1 MLRARRVRAVRLSVD
16 AMRAASG
23 EETGVVARLVDMAGL
38 IDPGIAVPVV
48 VVLAV
53 GFLGWVIVSD
63 GRTVRLERLIRA
75 VREGRKEA
83 DDDA

>member
-1 MLRARRVRAVRLSVD
+1 VRAVRLTVD

-23 EETGVVARLVDMAGL
+23 EETGVVARLADMASL
-38 IDPGIAVPVV
+38 IDPGTAVPVV

-75 VREGRKEA
+75 LRGGRKEA

>member
-1 MLRARRVRAVRLSVD
+1 
-16 AMRAASG
+16 MRAASG

-75 VREGRKEA
+75 LREGRKEA

>member
-1 MLRARRVRAVRLSVD
+1 M
-16 AMRAASG
+16 
-23 EETGVVARLVDMAGL
+23 VARLVDMARL
-38 IDPGIAVPVV
+38 IDPRIAVPVI

-75 VREGRKEA
+75 FREGRKEA

>member
-1 MLRARRVRAVRLSVD
+1 MRLTVD

-75 VREGRKEA
+75 FREGRKEA

>member
-1 MLRARRVRAVRLSVD
+1 M
-16 AMRAASG
+16 
-23 EETGVVARLVDMAGL
+23 VARLMDVAGL
-38 IDPGIAVPVV
+38 VDPGSAVAVI

-75 VREGRKEA
+75 FREGRKGA

>member
-1 MLRARRVRAVRLSVD
+1 M
-16 AMRAASG
+16 
-23 EETGVVARLVDMAGL
+23 VARLVDMAGL
-38 IDPGIAVPVV
+38 IDPGIAIPVIAMLV
-48 VVLAV
+48 V

>member
-1 MLRARRVRAVRLSVD
+1 M
-16 AMRAASG
+16 
-23 EETGVVARLVDMAGL
+23 VARLVDMTGF
-38 IDPGIAVPVV
+38 IDPGIAIPVV

-75 VREGRKEA
+75 FRQGRTEA

>member
-1 MLRARRVRAVRLSVD
+1 MRLTVD

>member
-1 MLRARRVRAVRLSVD
+1 
-16 AMRAASG
+16 MRAASG
-23 EETGVVARLVDMAGL
+23 EKTGVVAGLADMAGL
-38 IDPGIAVPVV
+38 IDPGIAVPVI

-75 VREGRKEA
+75 FREGCKGA
-83 DDDA
+83 DDDT

>member
-1 MLRARRVRAVRLSVD
+1 MRLTVD

-23 EETGVVARLVDMAGL
+23 EETGVVARLADMAGL
-38 IDPGIAVPVV
+38 IDPGTAVPVV

-75 VREGRKEA
+75 FREGRKEA

>member
-1 MLRARRVRAVRLSVD
+1 M
-16 AMRAASG
+16 
-23 EETGVVARLVDMAGL
+23 VAGLVDMAGL

-75 VREGRKEA
+75 LREGRKEA

>member
-1 MLRARRVRAVRLSVD
+1 MRLNVD

-38 IDPGIAVPVV
+38 IDPGIAIPVIAMLV
-48 VVLAV
+48 V

-83 DDDA
+83 EDDA